1 MSSANLSLEFA
12 LKQLRE
18 LRSLL
23 LPLHKALLESE
34 RVSYEES
41 HGRIQ
46 SKGEYFQLVVSH
58 EWFSW
63 LRPISQY
70 IVQIDEFLAAKEP
83 VTLNEANALFAEAQQ
98 LLQPN
103 EDGTNLEQRYHDAI
117 QRDPDVAFMHAKI
130 LRLLM
135 AKH

>member
-1 MSSANLSLEFA
+1 MSSANLSLEFV

-83 VTLNEANALFAEAQQ
+83 VTLNEANALFAEARQ
-98 LLQPN
+98 LLQPS
-103 EDGTNLEQRYHDAI
+103 EEGTNLEQRYYQAI

-135 AKH
+135 AKN

>member
-1 MSSANLSLEFA
+1 MSSANLSLEFV

-34 RVSYEES
+34 RVSYEET

-46 SKGEYFQLVVSH
+46 SKGEYFQLVVGD

-70 IVQIDEFLAAKEP
+70 IVQIDEFLATKEP
-83 VTLNEANALFAEAQQ
+83 VTLDQATALFANAQQ
-98 LLQPN
+98 LLQPS
-103 EDGTNLEQRYHDAI
+103 EEGTNSEQRYHQAI

-135 AKH
+135 AKN

>member
-1 MSSANLSLEFA
+1 MSSANLSLEFV

-83 VTLNEANALFAEAQQ
+83 VTLSEATALFAEARQ
-98 LLQPN
+98 LLQPS
-103 EDGTNLEQRYHDAI
+103 EEGTHSEQRYHQAI

-135 AKH
+135 AKN

>member
-1 MSSANLSLEFA
+1 MSSANLSLEFV

-34 RVSYEES
+34 RVSYEET

-46 SKGEYFQLVVSH
+46 SKGEYFQLVVGD

-70 IVQIDEFLAAKEP
+70 IVQIDEFLANKEP
-83 VTLNEANALFAEAQQ
+83 VTFDQATALFANAQQ
-98 LLQPN
+98 LLHPS
-103 EDGTNLEQRYHDAI
+103 EEGTNLEQRYHQAI

-135 AKH
+135 AKN

>member
-1 MSSANLSLEFA
+1 MSSANLSLEFT

-83 VTLNEANALFAEAQQ
+83 VTLNDANALFAEARQ
-98 LLQPN
+98 LLQPD
-103 EDGTNLEQRYHDAI
+103 EAGTNLEQRYHQAI

-135 AKH
+135 AKN